1 MRLIR
6 QLKVTLALLGLASLL
21 FTAGAQAEPLLP
33 EIPKG
38 KGKQCV
44 EPTPVMRR
52 NHFEYI
58 LHQRTET
65 LHEGIRTKKYS
76 LVECINC
83 HVVPNEKG
91 EYPKFGSDEHF
102 CSSCH
107 NYASVHIDCFQ
118 CHADKPE
125 VAYEGKVGGYQ
136 HALGGSNPHHFA
148 NKAAAPLSK
157 GDLELVSAENNSH
170 E

>member
-1 MRLIR
+1 MRLTR
-6 QLKVTLALLGLASLL
+6 QLKVTLALIGLASLL
-21 FTAGAQAEPLLP
+21 ITAGAHAEPPLP
-33 EIPKG
+33 DIPKG
-38 KGKQCV
+38 KGEQCV
-44 EPTPVMRR
+44 EPTPVMRKQ
-52 NHFEYI
+52 HFEFI
-58 LHQRTET
+58 LRHRDLTM
-65 LHEGIRTKKYS
+65 HEGIRTKKYS

-91 EYPKFGSDEHF
+91 EYPRFGSDEHF

-107 NYASVHIDCFQ
+107 NYASVKIDCFQ

-125 VAYEGKVGGYQ
+125 SAYGKAKGKFN
-136 HALGGSNPHHFA
+136 HALGGSNPHHFS
-148 NKAAAPLSK
+148 NKAAGPLSK